1 MPVQEQEK
9 GKEEDN
15 KEILLEKIWIAEGL
29 TNWKA
34 IAVIWNVAV
43 QEYHEQEQLQDVGD
57 WYEGVEWDHHD
68 NCHTWMDLEMIL
80 IHL

>member
-43 QEYHEQEQLQDVGD
+43 QEYHE
-57 WYEGVEWDHHD
+57 
-68 NCHTWMDLEMIL
+68 
-80 IHL
+80 